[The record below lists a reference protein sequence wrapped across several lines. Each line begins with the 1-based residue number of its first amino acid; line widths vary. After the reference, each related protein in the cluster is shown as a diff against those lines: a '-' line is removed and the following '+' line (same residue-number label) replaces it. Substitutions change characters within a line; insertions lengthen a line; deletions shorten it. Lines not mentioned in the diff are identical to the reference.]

1 MLLSL
6 TMTVGPL
13 KTVSTSVLYSIP
25 RSCCTCEPHINS
37 CSYVSPAVVTVGFAS
52 ESVVVRE
59 DNGTVWLLLV
69 KTGENA
75 VSVAVEFTTINGSAK
90 GEQPHSFVAPC

>member
-1 MLLSL
+1 MLPSL
-6 TMTVGPL
+6 TMTVGAL
-13 KTVSTSVLYSIP
+13 ETISMSVSYSIP

-37 CSYVSPAVVTVGFAS
+37 CSCVSLAVVTVRFAS

-59 DNGTVWLLLV
+59 DNGTVWLVLV

-75 VSVAVEFTTINGSAK
+75 VSVAIEFTTIDGSAT
-90 GEQPHSFVAPC
+90 GEQLHSFVAPC